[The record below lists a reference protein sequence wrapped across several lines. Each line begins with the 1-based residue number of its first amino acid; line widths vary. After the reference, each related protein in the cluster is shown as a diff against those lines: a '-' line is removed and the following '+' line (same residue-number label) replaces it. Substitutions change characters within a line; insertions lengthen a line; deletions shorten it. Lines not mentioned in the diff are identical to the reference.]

1 MKCLWAQGRH
11 SGKAEAPPSQQMYY
25 FVTRPQRD
33 LLPASKDWS
42 PVTEFGGGTE
52 SLTILPLKV
61 CFRSSSWGP
70 RALSPVCGVFKALM
84 GLC

>member
-11 SGKAEAPPSQQMYY
+11 SGKAEVPPSQQMCY

-42 PVTEFGGGTE
+42 AVTEFGGGTE
-52 SLTILPLKV
+52 CP
-61 CFRSSSWGP
+61 
-70 RALSPVCGVFKALM
+70 
-84 GLC
+84 